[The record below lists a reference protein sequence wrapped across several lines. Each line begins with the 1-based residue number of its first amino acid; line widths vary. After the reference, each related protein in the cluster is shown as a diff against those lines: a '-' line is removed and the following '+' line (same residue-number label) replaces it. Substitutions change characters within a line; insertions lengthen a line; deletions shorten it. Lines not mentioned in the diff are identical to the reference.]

1 MRLATLA
8 GARALGRDH
17 DTGTI
22 TPGKVANLTAIALP
36 DRAADDPYEALLAGN
51 GSVVETW
58 YQGRP
63 LGDHSQGDQFVPT
76 IDSC

>member
-1 MRLATLA
+1 LATRA

-36 DRAADDPYEALLAGN
+36 DRAANDPYEALLAGN

-63 LGDHSQGDQFVPT
+63 LGDRLQADQFVFT
-76 IDSC
+76 IGSC